1 MAELRKTLYSS
12 ELQKLLFPDN
22 SFYKKSIGEAGV
34 ADDVVKVEKP
44 VQSAI
49 SEAEEGE
56 LPKLPIEVETS
67 IDGTKYYETTLIY
80 CKPLLVDSQ
89 SQLLTNY
96 NKRQTKQEQQA
107 NELNTKA
114 AGYILHKW
122 LPTEQANILKTT
134 GAGRASNISGF
145 TSERKAVTKD
155 DFLRVLNLTMRMNV
169 GSLGGNWYGL
179 VTADMYTDLLA
190 IPDFV
195 DYYKTGNESKLKEG
209 IIGRI
214 CGIDILSRTVSAGHN
229 GILYNA
235 AGAPQPGRRSRARRR
250 RRTNCC
256 RVRCSGTTAWS
267 AARKDVWGW
276 RSTKTPRATW
286 AARSSRH
293 GAVSVRTS
301 SAATRRESSPCWRTK
316 PDGHGQVEEVG
327 GALHRH
333 ARRQGGL
340 LR

>member
-49 SEAEEGE
+49 SEAEEGG
-56 LPKLPIEVETS
+56 LPTLPLEVETS
-67 IDGTKYYETTLIY
+67 IDSTKYYETTLIY

-134 GAGRASNISGF
+134 GAGRASNISDF

-179 VTADMYTDLLA
+179 VTPDMYTDLLA

-235 AGAPQPGRRSRARRR
+235 AGAPQPG
-250 RRTNCC
+250 
-256 RVRCSGTTAWS
+256 
-267 AARKDVWGW
+267 K
-276 RSTKTPRATW
+276 TKATDELL
-286 AARSSRH
+286 S
-293 GAVSVRTS
+293 
-301 SAATRRESSPCWRTK
+301 
-316 PDGHGQVEEVG
+316 
-327 GALHRH
+327 GALFWNDRMVCR
-333 ARRQGGL
+333 AEGRVNVAVNENAPGYLGGTILETWCRIGADIIRSDQKGVIAL
-340 LR
+340 LEDKA

>member
-1 MAELRKTLYSS
+1 MAELRRTLYSN

-49 SEAEEGE
+49 SKAEVGE
-56 LPKLPIEVETS
+56 LPTLPLSVETS
-67 IDGTKYYETTLIY
+67 IDSTKYYETKLLY

-145 TSERKAVTKD
+145 TSERKAVTKE
-155 DFLRVLNLTMRMNV
+155 DFLQVLNLAMRMNV
-169 GSLGGNWYGL
+169 GSSGGNWYGM
-179 VTADMYTDLLA
+179 VTPDMYTDLLA

-195 DYYKTGNESKLKEG
+195 DYYKTGNEGKLKEG
-209 IIGRI
+209 IIGRV
-214 CGIDILSRTVSAGHN
+214 CGIDIMTRAVDEGHN

-235 AGAPQPGRRSRARRR
+235 SGVPQADGTETADALLAGALFWNDRMVCRAEGRVNVAVNENAPGYLGGTILETWCRIGADIIRSDQKG
-250 RRTNCC
+250 
-256 RVRCSGTTAWS
+256 VI
-267 AARKDVWGW
+267 
-276 RSTKTPRATW
+276 
-286 AARSSRH
+286 
-293 GAVSVRTS
+293 
-301 SAATRRESSPCWRTK
+301 
-316 PDGHGQVEEVG
+316 
-327 GALHRH
+327 ALLEDK
-333 ARRQGGL
+333 A
-340 LR
+340 